1 MSEVAQPSVS
11 RRAVFLVGGYERN
24 DAAGFFRRIG
34 REMDRFRKCWS
45 VDCVLGTPVET
56 LNSAA
61 MTAPVDYRGPD
72 GACQTDI
79 TFLSFDDIVKH
90 DGARPFLVRLWAYLI
105 AFFDYVV
112 SGTMFRFFATNW
124 RFALYF
130 LYPFVMLA
138 FFAWLG
144 TVAYRLVSA
153 AGPPGGP
160 LLPAVAGLALAYG
173 VGRFIGGRYFVFHLM
188 DLWSFSREHLH
199 CRRPGM
205 DQRIDAWASLIAQRS
220 SAEPYDEI
228 LLVGHSTGG
237 ALILDV
243 AHQLAERLSAD
254 GRAPQFKLVTV
265 GSTSLKV
272 ALHPAAKRARQRLQ
286 KLAGY
291 AGIRWTEFQALTDI
305 INFYKCDPY
314 ARAGLTHQRTDQFPR
329 QFQVRIRDMLERD
342 AYRRVKKNFFRVHYQ
357 FISANSR
364 RYFYDFFMICCGTR
378 PIEAVEGDA
387 LPLDV
392 EAGKTAEVVS

>member
-1 MSEVAQPSVS
+1 MSEATQPSVS

-34 REMDRFRKCWS
+34 RELDRFRLCWA
-45 VDCVLGTPVET
+45 VDATLGTPVEA
-56 LNSAA
+56 SGASA
-61 MTAPVDYRGPD
+61 MTSPVAYRGPD
-72 GACQTDI
+72 GTCLSDL

-90 DGARPFLVRLWAYLI
+90 DGARPFLIRLLAYLV
-105 AFFDYVV
+105 AFFDYAL

-130 LYPFVMLA
+130 LYPFVMLV
-138 FFAWLG
+138 FFAGLG
-144 TVAYRLVSA
+144 VVAYRL
-153 AGPPGGP
+153 AGSLPLPGGP
-160 LLPAVAGLALAYG
+160 VLPILLGAAVVYAAGRLI
-173 VGRFIGGRYFVFHLM
+173 GRRYFVFHLM

-199 CRRPGM
+199 GRRPVM
-205 DQRIDAWASLIAQRS
+205 DARIDRWAALIAERV
-220 SAEPYDEI
+220 SATGYDEV

-243 AHQLAERLSAD
+243 AHQLAGQCVAAGKPVD
-254 GRAPQFKLVTV
+254 FKLVTV

-272 ALHPAAKRARQRLQ
+272 ALHPAAQRARQRLEA
-286 KLAGY
+286 LARHPDL
-291 AGIRWTEFQALTDI
+291 RWVEFQALTDI

-314 ARAGLTHQRTDQFPR
+314 ARAGLTHERSDLFPR
-329 QFQVRIRDMLERD
+329 QFQVRVRDMLEP
-342 AYRRVKKNFFRVHYQ
+342 ATYKRVKKNFFRVHYQ

-378 PIEAVEGDA
+378 PIEAVRGDA
-387 LPLDV
+387 LPLAA
-392 EAGKTAEVVS
+392 EPGKTAEAVT

>member
-45 VDCVLGTPVET
+45 VDATLGTPVEA
-56 LNSAA
+56 SKGAA
-61 MTAPVDYRGPD
+61 TTASVDYRGPD
-72 GACQTDI
+72 GACRSDI
-79 TFLSFDDIVKH
+79 TFLSFDDIVKQ
-90 DGARPFLVRLWAYLI
+90 DGARPFVVRLGAYLL
-105 AFFDYVV
+105 AFFDYVF

-130 LYPFVMLA
+130 LYPFVMLV

-144 TVAYRLVSA
+144 TIAYRLTGA
-153 AGPPGGP
+153 LPLPGGP
-160 LLPAVAGLALAYG
+160 VLPALVGAGVAYV
-173 VGRFIGGRYFVFHLM
+173 VGRFIGQRYFVFHLM

-199 CRRPGM
+199 CRRPEM
-205 DQRIDAWASLIAQRS
+205 DARIDVWASLIGERT
-220 SAEPYDEI
+220 SAADYDEV

-243 AHQLAERLSAD
+243 AHQVAERLVAE
-254 GRAPQFKLVTV
+254 GRPVNFKLVTV

-272 ALHPAAKRARQRLQ
+272 ALHPAAKRARERLNA
-286 KLAGY
+286 LSGY
-291 AGIRWTEFQALTDI
+291 PGIRWTEFQALTDI

-314 ARAGLTHQRTDQFPR
+314 TRAGLTHERADRFPR

-342 AYRRVKKNFFRVHYQ
+342 AYKRVKKNFFRVHYQ

-378 PIEAVEGDA
+378 SIEAVRGDT
-387 LPLDV
+387 LPLAV
-392 EAGKTAEVVS
+392 EAGKTAEAVS

>member
-34 REMDRFRKCWS
+34 REMGRFCGCWS
-45 VDCVLGTPVET
+45 VEGSLGPPVDAQPAVAT
-56 LNSAA
+56 
-61 MTAPVDYRGPD
+61 TAVADYRGPD
-72 GACQTDI
+72 GSCRSEI
-79 TFLSFDDIVKH
+79 TFLNFDDIVKH
-90 DGARPFLVRLWAYLI
+90 DGARPFAVRLFAYLL
-105 AFFDYVV
+105 AFFDYVI

-130 LYPFVMLA
+130 LYPFVMLG
-138 FFAWLG
+138 FFVCLG
-144 TVAYRLVSA
+144 VVVYRLVGLA
-153 AGPPGGP
+153 ALPGGP
-160 LLPAVAGLALAYG
+160 IMPAVAGAAAAYV
-173 VGRFIGGRYFVFHLM
+173 VGRFVGQRYFVFHLM
-188 DLWSFSREHLH
+188 DLWTFSREHLH

-205 DQRIDAWASLIAQRS
+205 DQRIDAWATLIAERMAMS
-220 SAEPYDEI
+220 TYDEV

-243 AHQLAERLSAD
+243 AHRLAERLGAEARAAD
-254 GRAPQFKLVTV
+254 FRLLTV

-272 ALHPAAKRARQRLQ
+272 ALHPAAKRARQRLEA
-286 KLAGY
+286 LARY
-291 AGIRWTEFQALTDI
+291 PDIRWTEFQALTDI

-314 ARAGLTHQRTDQFPR
+314 ARAGLHHQRTDAFPR

-378 PIEAVEGDA
+378 PIEAVRGDV
-387 LPLDV
+387 LPLSA
-392 EAGKTAEVVS
+392 EAGKTAEAVS

>member
-1 MSEVAQPSVS
+1 MTEVTQPSVS

-34 REMDRFRKCWS
+34 RELDRFRTCWS
-45 VDCVLGTPVET
+45 VEATLGTP
-56 LNSAA
+56 AA
-61 MTAPVDYRGPD
+61 ASDAVATTATADYRGPD
-72 GACQTDI
+72 GVCRSEI

-90 DGARPFLVRLWAYLI
+90 DGVRPFAVRLLAYLV
-105 AFFDYVV
+105 AFVDYVF
-112 SGTMFRFFATNW
+112 SGTMLRFFATNW

-144 TVAYRLVSA
+144 TAVYRL
-153 AGPPGGP
+153 AGLLPLPGGP
-160 LLPAVAGLALAYG
+160 VLPALVGAAVAYA
-173 VGRFIGGRYFVFHLM
+173 VGRFIGRRYFVFHLM

-199 CRRPGM
+199 CRRPEM
-205 DQRIDAWASLIAQRS
+205 DARIDAWAGLIEDRV
-220 SAEPYDEI
+220 SAAAYDEV

-243 AHQLAERLSAD
+243 AHQLAERLVRE
-254 GRAPQFKLVTV
+254 GRPVNFKLVTV

-272 ALHPAAKRARQRLQ
+272 ALHPAARRARGRLQ
-286 KLAGY
+286 ALARH
-291 AGIRWTEFQALTDI
+291 AEIHWTEFQALTDI

-314 ARAGLTHQRTDQFPR
+314 ARAGLTHQRTDTFPR
-329 QFQVRIRDMLERD
+329 QFQVRIREMLERD
-342 AYRRVKKNFFRVHYQ
+342 AYKRVKKNFFRVHYQ

-378 PIEAVEGDA
+378 PIEAVRSDR
-387 LPLDV
+387 LPLAAETSALS
-392 EAGKTAEVVS
+392 EAVS